1 MDKPVEHWDSETRE
15 VPIHVI
21 YELQAGSSSC
31 CFQCLLTIER
41 GSSEQPCAIFFFNLS
56 DTDIFRGQCEYER
69 KIEHG
74 GRIM

>member
-41 GSSEQPCAIFFFNLS
+41 GSSEQPCAIFFFN
-56 DTDIFRGQCEYER
+56 
-69 KIEHG
+69 
-74 GRIM
+74 